1 MQDGLQTTRCKKPAA
16 KLSPATAN
24 LKPQLRIHPNAA
36 AVRLR
41 DYAQRERKEERR
53 NAHLKTARHFSP
65 SRLNANR
72 LSLATIERCCRR
84 PNKGKS
90 AFIF

>member
-1 MQDGLQTTRCKKPAA
+1 MKDGLQTTRCKKPAA
-16 KLSPATAN
+16 KLSPAPASLATT
-24 LKPQLRIHPNAA
+24 PYPPNAA

-41 DYAQRERKEERR
+41 DYAQRERKEARR

-65 SRLNANR
+65 SRLNADR